1 MSEETTKEKM
11 GELCEKLGKVIEQLA
26 GVEVDKN
33 TDKMIAATQEFSL
46 ATEEFTKKMD
56 EIDKKFKSLIN
67 CGIII
72 DVSFAGESKI
82 RIVGGSRKHIAEVLD
97 ELKEQISE

>member
-11 GELCEKLGKVIEQLA
+11 GELCEKLAQLIEKMA

-33 TDKMIAATQEFSL
+33 TDKMLEATREFSV
-46 ATEEFTKKMD
+46 ATEVFTKKMD
-56 EIDKKFKSLIN
+56 EIDKRFKSLIN

-72 DVSFAGESKI
+72 DVSFAGDSKI
-82 RIVGGSRKHIAEVLD
+82 RIVGGSKKHITEVLD
-97 ELKEQISE
+97 ELREQIEK